1 MCLFSTPD
9 RTILH
14 CLQVSGDV
22 CGLNTSKKYKS
33 VYFMCIRSLEMRVY
47 IMENIQ
53 YFLNSSSNTD
63 VKLQLQLRFSTLIF
77 FIELNLLKHKA

>member
-9 RTILH
+9 RTILR
-14 CLQVSGDV
+14 CLKVSGDV
-22 CGLNTSKKYKS
+22 YGLSTSKKYKS
-33 VYFMCIRSLEMRVY
+33 VDFMCIWSPEMRIY
-47 IMENIQ
+47 IIENIQ

-63 VKLQLQLRFSTLIF
+63 VKLQLRLRFSTLIF

>member
-1 MCLFSTPD
+1 
-9 RTILH
+9 
-14 CLQVSGDV
+14 
-22 CGLNTSKKYKS
+22 
-33 VYFMCIRSLEMRVY
+33 MCIRSPEMRVY
-47 IMENIQ
+47 IIENIQ

>member
-9 RTILH
+9 RTIQH
-14 CLQVSGDV
+14 YLQVSGDV